1 MTLTTLPTRAS
12 VPRTRHDAGMT
23 LVETVIALFI
33 AVFLISAILT
43 SVVFAGREFVAARAY
58 TNATNVLTAEM
69 ERMRGFASDSANWGE
84 IKDGV
89 SGVQV
94 GTHSYRVET
103 KVSEVRSGLKEVTVQ
118 VSEIAEGAR
127 RSCRVAATTV
137 IAAAAKPRR
146 A

>member
-1 MTLTTLPTRAS
+1 MPHKMLITRKLAPPFRKDS
-12 VPRTRHDAGMT
+12 GMT
-23 LVETVIALFI
+23 MVETVLSLFI
-33 AVFLISAILT
+33 AVFLISAILS
-43 SVVFAGREFVAARAY
+43 SVVFAGREFVAARSY
-58 TNATNVLTAEM
+58 TNATNVLTSEM
-69 ERMRGFASDSANWGE
+69 ERMRGFASDSANWGD

-118 VSEIAEGAR
+118 VSEIAGGAR